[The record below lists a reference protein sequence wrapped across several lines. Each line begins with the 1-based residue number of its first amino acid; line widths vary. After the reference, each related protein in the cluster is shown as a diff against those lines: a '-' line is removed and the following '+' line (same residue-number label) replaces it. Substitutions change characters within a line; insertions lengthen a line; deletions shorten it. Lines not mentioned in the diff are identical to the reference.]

1 VKRIIGVGNRC
12 RITNVWRTAAQW
24 PFVAFSVTIGLAASN
39 DYFVVHVTDQASGR
53 GVPLVELKLPNEVK
67 YWTDSAGIAAI
78 QEPAFAAREVFVAV
92 STHGYEFPKNT
103 ILGRGVNLTLKPG
116 GRADIEV
123 RRTMIAERLYRLTGE
138 GIYRDSLLAGLP
150 APIREPILSEGR
162 VLGQD
167 TAVETL
173 YRGKLYWV
181 WGDTIGSS
189 FWNFSVTGATSELP
203 ERGGLDPSAG
213 VDYRYF
219 TGSNGWVK
227 AMLQLPRKGVVWIE
241 GLFTVNDPSG
251 SERLLATYTRQQG
264 LKPPDECGVAIFDD
278 AAERFK
284 PWFECPCQKESHR
297 SSHPFRYR
305 DAGREYWYLYPWLR
319 VPDDWNSIQDASLWE
334 RRDFRPPPNGKR
346 ASVAAWNG
354 YRQRF
359 VLLLENA
366 GEVWYA
372 EAARPEG
379 PYGTAVKVVEHN
391 QYNFYNLLQHPRFD
405 QEGGRII
412 YFEGTYTAEFSGAK
426 EKTPR
431 YNYNQIMYR
440 LRLDDPRLKP
450 AQKP

>member
-1 VKRIIGVGNRC
+1 M
-12 RITNVWRTAAQW
+12 
-24 PFVAFSVTIGLAASN
+24 AASA
-39 DYFVVHVTDQASGR
+39 DYFVVRVADQATGR

-92 STHGYEFPKNT
+92 SAHGYEFPKDS
-103 ILGRGVNLTLKPG
+103 ILGRGLNLTLKPG
-116 GRADIEV
+116 GRADIQV
-123 RRTMIAERLYRLTGE
+123 RRTIIAERLYRLTGE

-167 TAVETL
+167 TAVETP
-173 YRGKLYWV
+173 YHGKLYWI

-189 FWNFSVTGATSELP
+189 FWNFSVSGATSELP
-203 ERGGLDPSAG
+203 GRGGLDPTIG

-219 TGSNGWVK
+219 TRPDGRVK
-227 AMLQLPRKGVVWIE
+227 AMLPLPRKGLVWIE

-251 SERLLATYTRQQG
+251 RERLLATYTRQQG
-264 LKPPDECGVAIFDD
+264 LKPPDECGVALFDD
-278 AAERFK
+278 SAEEFK
-284 PWFECPCQKESHR
+284 PWFDCPCQKESHR

-305 DAGREYWYLYPWLR
+305 EQGREYWYLYPWLR
-319 VPDDWNSIQDASLWE
+319 VPNDWTAIQDVKQWQ
-334 RRDFRPPPNGKR
+334 RRDFQPPQNGLR
-346 ASVAAWNG
+346 ASAVTWNA
-354 YRQRF
+354 YRRRF
-359 VLLLENA
+359 VLLLEHT

-372 EAARPEG
+372 EAERPEG
-379 PYGTAVKVVEHN
+379 PYGTAVKVVDHN
-391 QYNFYNLLQHPRFD
+391 QYNFYNVLQHPQWE
-405 QEGGRII
+405 QEGGRVI
-412 YFEGTYTAEFSGAK
+412 YLEGTYTAEFSGAK

-431 YNYNQIMYR
+431 YNYNQILYR